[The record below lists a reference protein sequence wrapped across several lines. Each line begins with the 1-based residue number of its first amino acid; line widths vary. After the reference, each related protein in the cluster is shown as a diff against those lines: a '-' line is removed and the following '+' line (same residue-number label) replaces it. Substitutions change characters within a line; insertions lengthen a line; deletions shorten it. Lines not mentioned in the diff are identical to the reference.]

1 MAEELGRFK
10 WWKCND
16 PIVEQ
21 NEYLEFIVRPF
32 LVIILVGVLG
42 CDRLASFAGAAA
54 ATWTT
59 SAAFRG
65 RSGRTRSRFFGLFR
79 FSVIFVFRVAS
90 LAFALLLATLVRSGV
105 FRCRFFD
112 LKTYDNQM
120 NEKWQ
125 ILNEDAK
132 IVKLYWVLST
142 KLSFL

>member
-1 MAEELGRFK
+1 MSWQKSWGDLNGENVMIQSWNKMNTL
-10 WWKCND
+10 NSSSD
-16 PIVEQ
+16 P
-21 NEYLEFIVRPF
+21 FSSSSSSAF
-32 LVIILVGVLG
+32 L
-42 CDRLASFAGAAA
+42 A
-54 ATWTT
+54 ATGLRV
-59 SAAFRG
+59 SPAPRPRPG
-65 RSGRTRSRFFGLFR
+65 RPRPRFEAEADGLGVAFFGLFR

-132 IVKLYWVLST
+132 IVKILST